1 MGVLDILLIQELISA
16 PTTVNSDYTSEAID
30 ISFKEAEFSIQ
41 MNYNNGSS
49 VNMVLFLEV
58 SNDKTNWSRITES
71 EQTITDDTG
80 SQIYDL
86 TATGVAYMRLG
97 VEVTGGSI
105 DINNILYKARR
116 RH

>member
-1 MGVLDILLIQELISA
+1 MGVLDTILIKELILS
-16 PTTVNSDYTSEAID
+16 PTTVNSNFSSDYID
-30 ISFKEAEFSIQ
+30 ITFKEAEFSIQ

-49 VNMVLFLEV
+49 VNMVIYLEV
-58 SNDKTNWSRITES
+58 SNDATNWSRITES
-71 EQTITDDTG
+71 EQTITDDSG

-86 TATGVAYMRLG
+86 TATGVAYMRFG

-105 DINNILYKARR
+105 DINNIIYKAKR